1 MNSLKVVLVAAGLAL
16 AGCASVPMKIVDPL
30 SVQAVVKDESRV
42 VFMRSSFVGSAI
54 SASVY
59 DVTQGEPK
67 FIGIIENGTKIAYD
81 IKPGPHV
88 FMVVSE
94 SADFLKAE
102 LSPGKTYYAMVTP
115 RMGVWK
121 ARFSMRPV
129 RADGTTEF
137 NTQSSEFS
145 SWVSGTRYVE
155 ASPESTRW
163 FESNLNSIKAKQA
176 EYWPEWNQK
185 TADEQMQMTLKT
197 SDGT

>member
-1 MNSLKVVLVAAGLAL
+1 MNIVKIVLVSAGLAL
-16 AGCASVPMKIVDPL
+16 TGCASVPMKAVDPQ
-30 SVQAVVKDESRV
+30 SVQTVAREEARV

-59 DVTQGEPK
+59 DVTKGEPK

-81 IKPGPHV
+81 TAPGSHV

-102 LSPGKTYYAMVTP
+102 LSPGSTYYAMVTP

-129 RADGTTEF
+129 RADGTTDF
-137 NTQSSEFS
+137 NTQSSDFS

-155 ASPESTRW
+155 ASPESVRW
-163 FESNLNSIKAKQA
+163 FENNLNSIKAKQA
-176 EYWPEWNQK
+176 EYWPEWNEK
-185 TADEQMQMTLKT
+185 SSDEKEQVTLKA